1 MNDDRYNELEHSG
14 VKGMRWGIRRYQ
26 NQDGSLTPE
35 GRKRRSIGS
44 TYKTYRR
51 NKKRKEALKKARET
65 RAANKIAAEQRA
77 KDIKKGKIKPKD
89 MTIEELNQRIARL
102 QLEKSY
108 TDAVRNQ
115 KQNYAGQR
123 FASKFKDSLV
133 DKMADNVAADL
144 LNQIAKAL
152 GADFINKVY
161 GKTKVVKDEANS
173 TKDNPV
179 YKTIIDEVVF
189 TNNKK

>member
-1 MNDDRYNELEHSG
+1 MNNNQYDELEHSG

-26 NQDGSLTPE
+26 NQDGSLTSE

-89 MTIEELNQRIARL
+89 MTAEELEQRIARL
-102 QLEKSY
+102 QLEKNY

-115 KQNYAGQR
+115 KQNSVGQR
-123 FASKFKDSLV
+123 FASKFKDSLA

-144 LNQIAKAL
+144 ISQVSKAL
-152 GADFINKVY
+152 GSKGLNM
-161 GKTKVVKDEANS
+161 
-173 TKDNPV
+173 
-179 YKTIIDEVVF
+179 VF
-189 TNNKK
+189 DPIVGETTTYANNKKKS